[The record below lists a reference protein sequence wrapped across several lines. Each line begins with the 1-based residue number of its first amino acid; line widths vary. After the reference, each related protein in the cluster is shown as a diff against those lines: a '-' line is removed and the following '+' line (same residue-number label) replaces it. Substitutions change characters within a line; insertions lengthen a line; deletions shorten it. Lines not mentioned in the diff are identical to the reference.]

1 MEEWTLQDWLKDR
14 KKQLTWT
21 ILKAARDPHRST
33 VKGIADSTS
42 VIGAILNSLGF
53 PEIADKDAQKVATKY
68 TKDINSEDDISR
80 QAQEFNTS
88 GIVNQAIREIA
99 GHKTK
104 NPGMIW
110 QDLMTIRKELK
121 LNPTDQVSKQQI
133 QTWRNQGKLKHLEQ
147 FSDDQIYSLFNQVVQ
162 NKNNSNNISYLELFA

>member
-14 KKQLTWT
+14 RKQLTWT
-21 ILKAARDPHRST
+21 ILQAARDPYRST
-33 VKGIADSTS
+33 LKGISDSTS
-42 VIGAILNSLGF
+42 VIGALLNSFGF
-53 PEIADKDAQKVATKY
+53 SKIADKDAQKVATKY
-68 TKDINSEDDISR
+68 TKDVNPKGDISR

-88 GIVNQAIREIA
+88 GIVNQAVREIT

-104 NPGMIW
+104 NPGMVW
-110 QDLMTIRKELK
+110 QDLMTLRKELK

-133 QTWRNQGKLKHLEQ
+133 QTWRNKGKLKNLEQ

-162 NKNNSNNISYLELFA
+162 NNNNDNISYLELFT